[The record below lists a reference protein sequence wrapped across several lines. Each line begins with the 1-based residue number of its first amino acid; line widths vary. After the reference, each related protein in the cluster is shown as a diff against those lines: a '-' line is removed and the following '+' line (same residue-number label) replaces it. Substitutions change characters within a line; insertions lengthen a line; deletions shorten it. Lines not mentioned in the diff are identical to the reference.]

1 MAVNTEVRVTQD
13 DKYAYLDDIMMQKL
27 KYEMRCWDWANEFNE
42 EREKELG
49 MDVTERETEPSP
61 DVDFGMPGM

>member
-49 MDVTERETEPSP
+49 IDMTEHETEPSP